1 MSNVDTLCDA
11 VRSRSVVE
19 LTYDNQ
25 IRVVN
30 PHVVWI
36 KQDDERT
43 VFCSCWQVGG
53 YSSRGKPP
61 LWARLKVAEIT
72 SCKITSETF
81 SAAQP
86 DFNNYAHDNIIC
98 SL

>member
-43 VFCSCWQVGG
+43 VFCSCWQVLRLAVGG
-53 YSSRGKPP
+53 NDDG
-61 LWARLKVAEIT
+61 
-72 SCKITSETF
+72 
-81 SAAQP
+81 
-86 DFNNYAHDNIIC
+86 NI
-98 SL
+98 